1 MRYKFLI
8 FGIIFFIC
16 ILVLME
22 VDKSIQ
28 VKMLSVSDYAKIFFL
43 DSKEGIVNTYNKYID
58 QATKIE
64 SLSA

>member
-43 DSKEGIVNTYNKYID
+43 DSKEGIVNTYN
-58 QATKIE
+58 
-64 SLSA
+64 